1 MCHGL
6 HCKEYVGLGG
16 KNSGVLILRIYNKI
30 TSRIFY
36 FLKDFGLVWLVVRSI
51 FPKSNHFFDSARIS
65 FFSSFGLVDCKLRL
79 YKIFLEYTRKF
90 KG

>member
-1 MCHGL
+1 MVFIV
-6 HCKEYVGLGG
+6 KSIVGLGG
-16 KNSGVLILRIYNKI
+16 KISGVILRIYNKI

-65 FFSSFGLVDCKLRL
+65 FFSRLVWSIVSFGLKDK
-79 YKIFLEYTRKF
+79 
-90 KG
+90 